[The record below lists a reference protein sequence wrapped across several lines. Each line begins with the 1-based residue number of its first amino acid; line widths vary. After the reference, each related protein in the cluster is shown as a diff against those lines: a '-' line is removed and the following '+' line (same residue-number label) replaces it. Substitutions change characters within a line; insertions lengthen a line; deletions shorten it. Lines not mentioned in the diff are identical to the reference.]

1 MEDLFRDYWWL
12 MFPLFGFAF
21 GGWSRFLAY
30 RSQRDHIELLKT
42 YAASGREPP
51 AEVLKAASTTDE
63 RDEWGYR
70 HHRRCRD
77 HGPLGEWRRTIFMAT
92 ISGAFYFAGA
102 YMADGSLREPF
113 TIVAVITGA
122 LALASLLFNL
132 LVLFWKPK

>member
-51 AEVLKAASTTDE
+51 PEVVPVSVGSTPSAHASSSRKTV
-63 RDEWGYR
+63 
-70 HHRRCRD
+70 
-77 HGPLGEWRRTIFMAT
+77 
-92 ISGAFYFAGA
+92 AFK
-102 YMADGSLREPF
+102 
-113 TIVAVITGA
+113 VACV
-122 LALASLLFNL
+122 
-132 LVLFWKPK
+132 